1 MSTWGVAGRSL
12 DMRVLAAWQES
23 CIKEQACSDRNSPRR
38 PGPDGHFRL
47 PPHLAHLAA
56 TPRSTYQVL
65 TEHTKPPTPKFLEPE
80 PKADSPRKQHN
91 RRKFMLDWNTT
102 KNDHDL
108 FPLTAAEQARLKI
121 QRLRAHVRLERQARA
136 DVEARLEDL
145 HARPKR
151 TPRTPRAL
159 AGR

>member
-1 MSTWGVAGRSL
+1 M
-12 DMRVLAAWQES
+12 
-23 CIKEQACSDRNSPRR
+23 
-38 PGPDGHFRL
+38 
-47 PPHLAHLAA
+47 
-56 TPRSTYQVL
+56 L

-108 FPLTAAEQARLKI
+108 FPI